1 MMIRADKVKKELKGK
16 IPAVKIEFGKDD
28 KVIIPV
34 LYDQE
39 LIEKIKAISGR
50 NWNSQGKYLQVP
62 YRDGII
68 AKLQNIFGE
77 NLIIEPYF
85 YLIPFQN

>member
-39 LIEKIKAISGR
+39 LIKKIKAISGR
-50 NWNSQGKYLQVP
+50 NRIHKG
-62 YRDGII
+62 
-68 AKLQNIFGE
+68 NIYKSLTEMG
-77 NLIIEPYF
+77 
-85 YLIPFQN
+85 